1 MRVAAL
7 LLCAAVV
14 HGDFVAPTH
23 TVDLDKGAFERWAGI
38 ADDMAARH
46 GYNTTF
52 APLQDFLER
61 ALTHKEWKETAGLWD
76 AVLASYPRFYQEEL
90 LAFYRWTHERGH
102 TEWTL
107 GQVVMCQLF
116 YEVEDACTSI
126 VAQHTNGTIFHGRNL
141 DYKLPGLANMTSII
155 NFVKDGVIIGRGT
168 MYVGYL
174 GVLTGQKITG
184 SKAMWSLSLDQ
195 RPDGPTKVP
204 YVDTVKE
211 IIAGTQNV
219 GFTLRDAVTSLPDY
233 ASALDL
239 LKVKPIPAPA
249 YLIVSGLESDEG
261 VVITRDRNGTSH
273 AAGTGRGFWP
283 IDTAAGDFYRLET
296 NFDNWEP
303 FTDGRRKIANEGMRA
318 NGQAGANLT
327 GLLDVLSSDKVL
339 NNETTYTAL
348 MQNDADYYY
357 TLVRETDPA
366 EDEARREVLLR
377 KVQKDMQQLLAWYR
391 EQPFYKKD
399 WQQ

>member
-1 MRVAAL
+1 MRAFAL
-7 LLCAAVV
+7 LLCAVAVQ
-14 HGDFVAPTH
+14 GDFVAPSYE
-23 TVDLDKGAFERWAGI
+23 VDLDKSAYERWVHV
-38 ADDMAARH
+38 ADDLVARRGYENTWAALH
-46 GYNTTF
+46 S
-52 APLQDFLER
+52 LLEEV
-61 ALTHKEWKETAGLWD
+61 LSHKEWKEMAGLWD
-76 AVLASYPRFYQEEL
+76 VLFESYPAFYQEEL

-126 VAQHTNGTIFHGRNL
+126 VAQNTNGTIYHGRNL
-141 DYKLPGLANMTSII
+141 DYGLPGLANMTTII
-155 NFVKDGVIIGRGT
+155 TFTKGGERVGRGT
-168 MYVGYL
+168 MYVGYA
-174 GVLTGQKITG
+174 GVLTGQKVTG
-184 SKAMWSLSLDQ
+184 SAAKWSISLDA
-195 RPDGPTKVP
+195 RFYGATIVP

-249 YLIVSGLESDEG
+249 YLIVGGLGNNEG
-261 VVITRDRNGTSH
+261 AVITRDRNGTSH

-357 TLVRETDPA
+357 TLARTPDQA
-366 EDEARREVLLR
+366 DEAARREAFVHKVR
-377 KVQKDMQQLLAWYR
+377 KSMQQLLAWYR